1 MLHSFAAAALSAHW
15 RSFHRHQPL
24 IFFRHVWARH
34 IVGATLFVPRE
45 GAPTKS
51 L

>member
-1 MLHSFAAAALSAHW
+1 MLHSFAAATLSAHW

-45 GAPTKS
+45 GAPSKS